1 MPTTPAPIP
10 ASFIALMR
18 TKYEVPFVRP
28 VSIVKLVRT
37 VVVSIIHVEPLVL
50 CSTRYPVIVPAGADQ
65 LRIRDRSP
73 GVITRP
79 LGAPGSARAVTVA
92 GVDAVPIPA
101 LVTAE
106 TRNKSGI
113 PTSVAV

>member
-1 MPTTPAPIP
+1 M
-10 ASFIALMR
+10 
-18 TKYEVPFVRP
+18 
-28 VSIVKLVRT
+28 KLVRT

-50 CSTRYPVIVPAGADQ
+50 CSTRYPVIAPLGADQ
-65 LRIRDRSP
+65 LRISDPSP
-73 GVITRP
+73 GVIVRP
-79 LGAPGSARAVTVA
+79 LGAPGRGRAVTVA
-92 GVDAVPIPA
+92 GVEAAPTPA